1 MAEQHRLFDETN
13 LRKLA
18 QLALVANR
26 VRAGAIKGERRSTR
40 RGSSIEFA
48 DYRNYTR
55 GDDLR
60 RVDWNIFARLERP
73 FVKLLEEEEDLAVH
87 LLLDSSA
94 SMDWPR
100 PTGLDRAQNAPAHM
114 HKFTFARRLL
124 AGLAYIALTGGDRL
138 RVSTLGAPERAGAQG
153 WGPGRGSARTLE
165 MLAAVEAFTTG
176 GTTDL
181 NAALRQYA
189 LRGGRPGLCIVI
201 SDFFSPTGYED
212 GLSALQERGHEV
224 ALIHVLAPD
233 EVNPP
238 LAGDLRLVDV
248 ETAWGQD
255 VTVDAGMR
263 ELYQRRLEA
272 WRDSMNRHCAG
283 RGVHYA
289 TVETAISWEEVILYQ
304 LRKLGVVR

>member
-40 RGSSIEFA
+40 RGSSVEFA
-48 DYRNYTR
+48 DYRNYAQ

-87 LLLDSSA
+87 LLLDASA

-100 PTGLDRAQNAPAHM
+100 EADAPAAM

-124 AGLAYIALTGGDRL
+124 AGLAYIALAGGDRL
-138 RVSTLGAPERAGAQG
+138 SIRALGSAQG

-165 MLAAVEAFTTG
+165 MLTAVEGFAAA

-189 LRGGRPGLCIVI
+189 LQGGRPGLCIVI
-201 SDFFSPTGYED
+201 SDFFSPAGYED
-212 GLSALQERGHEV
+212 GLNALLERGHEV

-238 LAGDLRLVDV
+238 LVGDLRLVDV
-248 ETAWGQD
+248 ETAHGQD
-255 VTVDAGMR
+255 VTVDAGLR
-263 ELYQRRLEA
+263 DLYLRRLET
-272 WRDSMNRHCAG
+272 WRDSMSRYCAG

-289 TVETAISWEEVILYQ
+289 TVETAIPWEEVILYQ